1 MRKLAIL
8 LTVLLVSCGL
18 FQSKT
23 KTEIMA
29 NEPAKL
35 EVGQQWRYKY
45 VTSESSRVV
54 KDSEILAVVEAM
66 DEYEVTLRLTGY
78 VKLTVGEVPINSVQK
93 IPREVLKLEYLEEL
107 RKLTGVILPN
117 VVIQWLGWT
126 TEGCDLLEANN
137 ISGAQNV
144 KVTAKLCAQSLTIPN
159 IWAQVEDLGIK
170 IAYANVL

>member
-1 MRKLAIL
+1 MRKAAIL
-8 LTVLLVSCGL
+8 LTILLTSCGL

-23 KTEIMA
+23 KTEIMSD
-29 NEPAKL
+29 EPAKL

-93 IPREVLKLEYLEEL
+93 IPREVLKVEYLEEL

-117 VVIQWLGWT
+117 MVVQWKGWT
-126 TEGCDLLEANN
+126 GEGCDLLEANN
-137 ISGAQNV
+137 ISGAENV
-144 KVTAKLCAQSLTIPN
+144 KVTAKLCAQSLTVPN
-159 IWAQVEDLGIK
+159 VWAEVEDLGIK
-170 IAYANVL
+170 VAYANVL